1 MDEIG
6 VMLYG
11 YDEETAISIKGF
23 LEDANGQ
30 DLIMISGCGR
40 EVDLIGNILEDEGHS
55 LWEAKNDPKILM
67 FLGFDGPQIHASM
80 DNFPKFEGQ
89 NRPIFCTP
97 TEENIGWKLDEL
109 LKDLMEERE
118 SFRKQDAEKRQMNG
132 KEK

>member
-11 YDEETAISIKGF
+11 YDEETATSIKTF
-23 LEDANGQ
+23 LEKINQQ
-30 DLIMISGCGR
+30 DVVLISGCKR
-40 EVDLIGNILEDEGHS
+40 EHDAIGEILDDEDYSE
-55 LWEAKNDPKILM
+55 WEPKDDPKAMM
-67 FLGFDGPQIHASM
+67 FLGFDGPQIHAVM

-97 TEENIGWKLDEL
+97 TEDNVGWPLKDL

-118 SFRKQDAEKRQMNG
+118 YFRKQDATPGQMNE